1 LVIAAVPQGSEQSR
15 QRTAPGWAGRRFVA
29 EKAIK
34 SGTSGARAAP
44 WAENPAAFA
53 LSSIPVWPFR
63 FKRSGDLVTIW
74 QELLRCTI
82 DVM

>member
-1 LVIAAVPQGSEQSR
+1 LSQKKRSNQ
-15 QRTAPGWAGRRFVA
+15 
-29 EKAIK
+29 
-34 SGTSGARAAP
+34 GTSGARAAP